1 MDPKM
6 DSGVI
11 PPGEPTDPT
20 FDPAAPLR
28 PAQVIWIMDQL
39 SCLEVAWLNGYPLS
53 QTIFTSLH
61 LDRLLAPDNKYPYTL
76 TYGEPVDVE
85 KLMTGEGLTHIVLR
99 AYCIALAKCC
109 GVVLQLIQSQNFY
122 EEEDFVTHLFGRE
135 LLPRYDETRVGTT
148 LEEAAAWVAGS
159 DLPDEMKVALGDR
172 LMARRSYTL
181 SVFGEI
187 NEWDDLIDIARNKLA
202 MTHALSEPLPEAF
215 TDKVQRH
222 LATST
227 PPRPM
232 LEVSYDDSQQSW
244 IKLYSDIAEAGRLTS
259 IWTRQSPGSLQRAVW
274 SYASRNAST
283 YPRAVFQDL
292 LFAEGRVAGDVSHF
306 DLLLT
311 DLRDL
316 ALAGDPL
323 ADPDSFQIE
332 LPSDP
337 RHICSRIL
345 ESFMDKIIDE
355 YLNLYRMVCQNR
367 CRIRRT
373 FTQSVTLLD
382 ELESRVAADAD
393 REINAHVS
401 RKRLDTPI
409 GKMVQ
414 LNPLTS
420 WSRYYKLKTMAE
432 TVALGFET
440 DIYLDYEMG
449 QMYSYL
455 ARLTML
461 RNDTLEHIEL
471 FLTDRI
477 ARRTHKLD
485 GRYAAECLASREWIQ
500 ALRIE
505 ANSTAALARAL
516 ATLHNLLLHLRLI
529 KPAARPFAKPR
540 LMCEARMKPY
550 LAVADPRPPSLEE
563 FQLSQRIQTSS
574 EQALIGLEN
583 DIKQAKT
590 QLASLK
596 LKSPQDA
603 KYIGTEDRWKTEIKQ
618 LETTCV
624 AVSVSLSLLKR
635 TLAKHGGD
643 AGIERKMIVAYPEP
657 EKRYH
662 PWWIVPQLKEIQ
674 Q

>member
-11 PPGEPTDPT
+11 PPRESTDPT
-20 FDPAAPLR
+20 FDPAKALR

-39 SCLEVAWLNGYPLS
+39 SCLEIAWLDGYPLS

-61 LDRLLAPDNKYPYTL
+61 MDRLLAPDNKYPYTL

-85 KLMTGEGLTHIVLR
+85 RLKTGEGLTHVVLR
-99 AYCIALAKCC
+99 AYCVALAKCC

-135 LLPRYDETRVGTT
+135 LLPRYDETRVSTT
-148 LEEAAAWVAGS
+148 LDEAAAWVAGS
-159 DLPDEMKVALGDR
+159 GLPDEMKVALSDR

-187 NEWDDLIDIARNKLA
+187 NEWENLIDIARDKLA
-202 MTHALSEPLPEAF
+202 LTHALSEPLPEAF

-232 LEVSYDDSQQSW
+232 LEVSYDESQKTW
-244 IKLYSDIAEAGRLTS
+244 VKLYSDIAEAGCLTS
-259 IWTRQSPGSLQRAVW
+259 IWTRQSPGSLQRATW
-274 SYASRNAST
+274 AYASRNAST

-316 ALAGDPL
+316 VLAGDSL
-323 ADPDSFQIE
+323 TDPDSFQIE
-332 LPSDP
+332 MPSDP

-345 ESFMDKIIDE
+345 ESFMDKVIDE
-355 YLNLYRMVCQNR
+355 YLNIYRMVCQNR

-373 FTQSVTLLD
+373 FTQSISLLD
-382 ELESRVAADAD
+382 ELETRVAADAD

-401 RKRLDTPI
+401 RKRLDTPL
-409 GKMVQ
+409 GKKVQ

-455 ARLTML
+455 AKLAAR
-461 RNDTLEHIEL
+461 RNEVIEHIEL
-471 FLTDRI
+471 FLVDRTSQ
-477 ARRTHKLD
+477 RTKSLD
-485 GRYAAECLASREWIQ
+485 RHYAAECLTSREWLHV
-500 ALRIE
+500 LRTE
-505 ANSTAALARAL
+505 TNCTAALASAL
-516 ATLHNLLLHLRLI
+516 STLHNLLLHLRLI
-529 KPAARPFAKPR
+529 KPAARPFAKPQ
-540 LMCEARMKPY
+540 LVYEARMKPY
-550 LAVADPRPPSLEE
+550 LAVADPRPPSLEG
-563 FQLSQRIQTSS
+563 FQQSQRIATTSQ
-574 EQALIGLEN
+574 QALTSVEN
-583 DIKQAKT
+583 EIKQAKT
-590 QLASLK
+590 QLTSLK

-603 KYIGTEDRWKTEIKQ
+603 KHIGTEDRWKAEIKQ

-624 AVSVSLSLLKR
+624 AVSVGVSLLKR
-635 TLAKHGGD
+635 TLAKYGGD
-643 AGIERKMIVAYPEP
+643 VGIVGKMAVAYPAP

-662 PWWIVPQLKEIQ
+662 PWWVVPQLREVS
-674 Q
+674 

>member
-6 DSGVI
+6 DSGVV
-11 PPGEPTDPT
+11 PPGEPTEPT
-20 FDPAAPLR
+20 FDPARPLK
-28 PAQVIWIMDQL
+28 PGQVIWIMDQL
-39 SCLEVAWLNGYPLS
+39 SSLEISWLDGYPLS

-61 LDRLLAPDNKYPYTL
+61 MDRLLAPDNRYPYTL
-76 TYGEPVDVE
+76 TYGEPVNSE
-85 KLMTGEGLTHIVLR
+85 KLMTEEGLTHIVLR

-109 GVVLQLIQSQNFY
+109 GVILQLIQSQNFY

-135 LLPRYDETRVGTT
+135 LLPRYDEARVSQT
-148 LEEAAAWVAGS
+148 LDEAAMWVDGS
-159 DLPDEMKVALGDR
+159 DLPDEMKVALSDR
-172 LMARRSYTL
+172 LLARRSYTL
-181 SVFGEI
+181 SVFGES
-187 NEWDDLIDIARNKLA
+187 NDWESLVGIARNKLA
-202 MTHALSEPLPEAF
+202 ITHALSEPLPEAF

-232 LEVSYDDSQQSW
+232 LEVSYDESQKSW
-244 IKLYSDIAEAGRLTS
+244 IKLYSDVAEAGRLVS

-311 DLRDL
+311 DVRDL
-316 ALAGDPL
+316 VLAGDPL
-323 ADPDSFQIE
+323 ADPDSFQVE
-332 LPSDP
+332 MPSDP

-373 FTQSVTLLD
+373 FTQSITLLD
-382 ELESRVAADAD
+382 ELETSVAADAD
-393 REINAHVS
+393 RQINAHVS
-401 RKRLDTPI
+401 RKRLDTPL
-409 GKMVQ
+409 GKKVH

-420 WSRYYKLKTMAE
+420 WSRYYKLKVMAE

-455 ARLTML
+455 ADLATM
-461 RNDTLEHIEL
+461 RSETVDHIDL

-477 ARRTHKLD
+477 SQRAKNVD
-485 GRYAAECLASREWIQ
+485 KRYAAECLASREWIQ
-500 ALRIE
+500 TLKIE
-505 ANSTAALARAL
+505 ANTTTALARAL

-529 KPAARPFAKPR
+529 EPAARPFAQPQ
-540 LMCEARMKPY
+540 LMYEARMKPY
-550 LAVADPRPPSLEE
+550 LAVANPRPPLVSE
-563 FQLSQRIQTSS
+563 FQQSQRISTTS
-574 EQALIGLEN
+574 EEALVSIDN

-596 LKSPQDA
+596 LKSPEDA
-603 KYIGTEDRWKTEIKQ
+603 KYIGTESLWKAEIKQ

-624 AVSVSLSLLKR
+624 AVSVGVSLLKR
-635 TLAKHGGD
+635 TLAKCGGD
-643 AGIERKMIVAYPEP
+643 AGMEGRMAVSYPEV

-662 PWWIVPQLKEIQ
+662 PWWVVPHLKEIQ
-674 Q
+674 